1 MEIILPIIEKL
12 SSSFLSVTVLGPN
25 YFGFVQIHATVNTN
39 LMNLVIHLNELFGNS
54 TLIDIVYSYSCFI
67 VWYFHFEG
75 VVALAL
81 FGVLSFYVK

>member
-1 MEIILPIIEKL
+1 MKTLHFFIVWMGAKIWNIVKIENRKEIILPIIEKL

-54 TLIDIVYSYSCFI
+54 KFIDIVYLY
-67 VWYFHFEG
+67 
-75 VVALAL
+75 
-81 FGVLSFYVK
+81 